1 MILHEYPSIS
11 RTEYWWQMDRLEVGL
26 KLSAIRTRKLAEA
39 GKDDDYILTDPMIRV
54 IETIEAIRAEKR
66 KKV

>member
-1 MILHEYPSIS
+1 
-11 RTEYWWQMDRLEVGL
+11 MDRLEVGL
-26 KLSAIRTRKLAEA
+26 KLAAIRTRKLAEA